1 MFRII
6 TALAMKAKIFML
18 EHMFLMPG
26 VSPSYKAEN
35 RLALE
40 DNMNEDKR
48 KRSGSMNAK
57 RIIESE
63 NNELGSE
70 VKDWLQMVDDL
81 EAQPIAVER
90 FEVGAELGKLHQPVV
105 TYKIFTKRQVEIMRE
120 SGVQRGEVVCY

>member
-6 TALAMKAKIFML
+6 TVLAMKAKIFML
-18 EHMFLMPG
+18 EPMFLMPG
-26 VSPSYKAEN
+26 VSPSYKAEH

-40 DNMNEDKR
+40 DNMNEDDR